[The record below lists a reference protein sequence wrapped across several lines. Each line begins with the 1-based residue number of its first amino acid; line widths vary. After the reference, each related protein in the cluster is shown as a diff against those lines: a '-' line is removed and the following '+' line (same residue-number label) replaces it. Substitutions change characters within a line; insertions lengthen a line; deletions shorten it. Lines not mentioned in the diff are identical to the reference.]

1 MLSKSGIQT
10 LLEKVCSS
18 PLDGREVYWVAL
30 GQGWFT
36 ISRLRLVGRE
46 LSAGVPIKFTNKLP

>member
-1 MLSKSGIQT
+1 M
-10 LLEKVCSS
+10 LEKVCSS